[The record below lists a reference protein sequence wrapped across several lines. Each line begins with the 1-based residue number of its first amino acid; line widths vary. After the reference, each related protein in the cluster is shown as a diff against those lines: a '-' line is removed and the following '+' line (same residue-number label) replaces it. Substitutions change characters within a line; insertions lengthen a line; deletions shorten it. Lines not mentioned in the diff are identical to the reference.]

1 MRNPFK
7 KREAP
12 IAVTPPIP
20 PGKKLALISVHDYPR
35 TRYSAYWEIGVSNTA
50 PYKWLA
56 RLISN
61 DTHVELD
68 VGVGEAESE
77 EEARRASQGWVLT
90 YIDGYRRAEVLP

>member
-12 IAVTPPIP
+12 VDVAPPIP
-20 PGKKLALISVHDYPR
+20 SGKKFAMISVHDYPR
-35 TRYSAYWEIGVSNTA
+35 TRYSAYWEIGVSNTS

-68 VGVGEAESE
+68 VGVGEAASE
-77 EEARRASQGWVLT
+77 EEARRLSQEWVLT
-90 YIDGYRRAEVLP
+90 YIESYRRAEVLP